1 MNNRSPLLLLA
12 VSCAALCAT
21 LAACGHRAAPGTTE
35 AAAAAPQPAAGSPA
49 PEAADAAD
57 AAPGAPLALDKEQV
71 AKLGLVLQPAAAATY
86 RAEVEAFG
94 QVWSHEAIAQLA
106 AEVATAEAAARQ
118 SAAAL
123 ARIQALAQTPGAF
136 PADAQEGAQRQ
147 AATDAAALQ
156 LAHRRLSALLG
167 DRMPAQM
174 AGAGLADLA
183 SGRVKLVKITFPLG
197 NGPRQV
203 PAGLRLLPLG
213 DAAATKGWQARAVWE
228 APSDSSVPGYS
239 VWATASGDGLL
250 EGDRLVARVP
260 TGPAQA
266 GVLVPDSAVLVSEDR
281 LWCIVEKPEG
291 TFRRVAIDTRRPVDA
306 GYVVG
311 GALAAND
318 RIVVHGAGLL
328 LARMMGAG
336 AGAEAE

>member
-1 MNNRSPLLLLA
+1 MNNRYPLLLLA
-12 VSCAALCAT
+12 SLCAALG
-21 LAACGHRAAPGTTE
+21 ACGDHPAPAASEP
-35 AAAAAPQPAAGSPA
+35 AAAAAQPSAEPPA
-49 PEAADAAD
+49 TEAAE
-57 AAPGAPLALDKEQV
+57 AAPGAPLTLDKEQV
-71 AKLGLVLQPAAAATY
+71 ARLGLVLQPVAAATY
-86 RAEVEAFG
+86 HAEVEAFG

-106 AEVATAEAAARQ
+106 ADVATAEAAVHQ

-136 PADAQEGAQRQ
+136 PADVQEGAQRQ
-147 AATDAAALQ
+147 AAVDAAAVQ

-167 DRMPAQM
+167 DRLPGLLAS
-174 AGAGLADLA
+174 AGLTDLA
-183 SGRVKLVKITFPLG
+183 SGRVKLVKVTFPLG

-203 PAGLRLLPLG
+203 PASLRLLPLG
-213 DAAATKGWQARAVWE
+213 DALGTKGWQAHAVWE
-228 APSDSSVPGYS
+228 APSDSAVPGYS
-239 VWATASGDGLL
+239 VWATASGDGLM

-260 TGPAQA
+260 IGPAQA
-266 GVLVPDSAVLVSEDR
+266 GVLVPDTAVVVSEDR

-306 GYVVG
+306 GYVVA

-318 RIVVHGAGLL
+318 RLVVHGAGLL

-336 AGAEAE
+336 AEAD